1 LADGHGIAVLETVP
15 SSAADHFAK
24 VCMPE
29 SDCRVTV
36 VIPLYNSVTTLPR
49 AVQSVLRQT
58 LRDCEVL
65 IIDDASKD
73 TSLTTARAFG
83 ETDPRIRVIALA
95 ENGGKSHAMNIA
107 LAQARGAWIAVLD
120 ADDWYEPARL
130 ATLIEAGEAKGVDL
144 VADNQRFWDAGADML
159 VRLAFPVANGDT
171 PLTREVFVAG
181 SDPYAEF
188 DYGMLKPI
196 VRSDFIRRAGLSYR
210 ENARLS
216 EDFLFLLEFLAAGGT
231 GLLLAKPLYNWTQPF
246 GSISR
251 SWTGTGAGDWRYD
264 YQSALAAHADV
275 LEKLQRKQEAMLA
288 RLVIARM
295 RAFRRLHHL
304 NTISRMRR
312 TGATLTQILVE
323 VARHPS
329 IWTRLIVRAFR
340 VLRNHG
346 GAREDAEIRAV
357 PLRRH

>member
-1 LADGHGIAVLETVP
+1 
-15 SSAADHFAK
+15 
-24 VCMPE
+24 MPD
-29 SDCRVTV
+29 SDCLVTV
-36 VIPLYNSVTTLPR
+36 VIPLYNSATTLPR
-49 AVQSVLRQT
+49 AVHSVLRQT
-58 LRDCEVL
+58 LTDFEVL

-95 ENGGKSHAMNIA
+95 VNGGKPHAMNIA
-107 LAQARGAWIAVLD
+107 VAQARGAWIAVLD

-144 VADNQRFWDAGADML
+144 VADNQRFWDAGADTF
-159 VRLAFPVANGDT
+159 VRLAFPVANDDT
-171 PLTREVFVAG
+171 LLTREVFVAG

-196 VRSDFIRRAGLSYR
+196 VRSDFIRRAGLTYR

-231 GLLLAKPLYNWTQPF
+231 GLVLAKPLYNWTQPF

-275 LEKLQRKQEAMLA
+275 LEKLQRQQEKKLA
-288 RLVIARM
+288 QLVIARM
-295 RAFRRLHHL
+295 RAFRRLHHV

-312 TGATLTQILVE
+312 TGAGLTRILVE

-329 IWTRLIVRAFR
+329 IWAQLVVRSFR
-340 VLRNHG
+340 MLGSHG
-346 GAREDAEIRAV
+346 GAREAAEMAAV